1 MTKSKEIRSITESVG
16 DRDGVAY
23 GYALRFDKLSQNLGG
38 FVEQISPAATSK
50 TLQESD
56 VRALFNHD
64 SSMLLGRTSS
74 GTLRL
79 TEDRDG
85 LAYEIDLPDT
95 SVGNDVRE
103 LLRRGDISGS
113 SFGFRVIEDSWTE
126 TRDGFPLRTIEEL
139 ALIEVSPVTFP
150 AYLDTSSAIRGLAEA
165 RSLDLHTLIEAAE
178 SNNLAEALR
187 ASAEEEESDE
197 TDSGRVNPTVVRRSS
212 WNF

>member
-1 MTKSKEIRSITESVG
+1 MTMTKSKEIRSITESVG

-150 AYLDTSSAIRGLAEA
+150 AEA